1 MRTLG
6 ICLIASMALA
16 PFVAFGQSTDA
27 QYCQALVKAY
37 TGGGNARGSLQPD
50 NAIAVAIAQCQEGKP
65 APAIPVLEQA
75 LKDAKVTLPPRN

>member
-50 NAIAVAIAQCQEGKP
+50 NAIAVAIAQCQEGN
-65 APAIPVLEQA
+65 ATPAIPVLEQK
-75 LKDAKVTLPPRN
+75 LRDRNIAVPARS